1 MDRNLTIIPKPD
13 TILVLTLKQEIEMV
27 GDIIMVTLMGT
38 ILMAL
43 WVFMFF
49 VFDELVLNGYFKS
62 KLQKRLKVEE

>member
-1 MDRNLTIIPKPD
+1 MI
-13 TILVLTLKQEIEMV
+13 

-49 VFDELVLNGYFKS
+49 VFDELVLKGYFKS
-62 KLQKRLKVEE
+62 RLQKRFKVEE

>member
-1 MDRNLTIIPKPD
+1 
-13 TILVLTLKQEIEMV
+13 MV
-27 GDIIMVTLMGT
+27 GDILLVTLMGT

>member
-1 MDRNLTIIPKPD
+1 
-13 TILVLTLKQEIEMV
+13 MV